1 MENRTK
7 SNEIKK
13 RWKIKNRD
21 SYLAQQR
28 MYAIERYKENIEHL
42 REKERSSKRRLQKNK
57 WVKKNTEYLKQKNKE
72 YYKKNKFK
80 FKARRLLNDAI
91 KRGQVMRA
99 EICSKCSSSL
109 KIEGHHENY
118 DKPFEVIWLCERCH
132 KEHHRKY

>member
-1 MENRTK
+1 MLFWPLFLKLRGQMKKCKKCQIEKESRSFYKKSAAKDGLETQCKSCVNERNKKWVLENRTK

-57 WVKKNTEYLKQKNKE
+57 WVKKNTV
-72 YYKKNKFK
+72 FT
-80 FKARRLLNDAI
+80 
-91 KRGQVMRA
+91 VMFFMTP
-99 EICSKCSSSL
+99 L
-109 KIEGHHENY
+109 T
-118 DKPFEVIWLCERCH
+118 
-132 KEHHRKY
+132 